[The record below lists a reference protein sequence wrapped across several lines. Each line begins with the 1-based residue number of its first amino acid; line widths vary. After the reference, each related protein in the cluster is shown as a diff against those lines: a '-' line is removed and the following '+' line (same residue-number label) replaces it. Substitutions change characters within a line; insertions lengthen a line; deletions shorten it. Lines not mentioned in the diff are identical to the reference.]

1 MFRLTSYSSCDTFHS
16 SCKVVYYCVVFSYFK
31 TFIYLC
37 IMFIYPVTF
46 IVTAKHEKKRIYNYK
61 LQQLLYFK
69 RYNNRFICETYS
81 EEGLKNCRH
90 PSESFP
96 SYLRQKATDET
107 SICHTVTASET
118 TNLMCTYNVY
128 KHSFVNWCVF
138 SFVALFPVVSI
149 VLLLIFFLHVSVHFF
164 MHVCCVI
171 NTKKP

>member
-1 MFRLTSYSSCDTFHS
+1 MYHVHIS
-16 SCKVVYYCVVFSYFK
+16 SYFYCHCK
-31 TFIYLC
+31 TQ
-37 IMFIYPVTF
+37 
-46 IVTAKHEKKRIYNYK
+46 KKRIYNYK

-128 KHSFVNWCVF
+128 KHSFVNWCIF

-149 VLLLIFFLHVSVHFF
+149 VLLLIFFLHVSMHFF
-164 MHVCCVI
+164 MHVCCVMSM
-171 NTKKP
+171 TYEYKRALALHFKLHK